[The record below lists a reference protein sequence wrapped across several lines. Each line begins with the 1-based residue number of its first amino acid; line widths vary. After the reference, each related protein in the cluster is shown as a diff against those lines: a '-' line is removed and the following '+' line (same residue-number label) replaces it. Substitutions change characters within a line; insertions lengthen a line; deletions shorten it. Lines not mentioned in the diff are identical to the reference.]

1 MTDAPTVDPPGTDA
15 PDAPDD
21 HGRRRR
27 RILGALGAGI
37 VAGLVAVGVLALA
50 GLLPSSSSGDDGD
63 VIDDFLAA
71 YRRSKETTYVVEA
84 EFTRTMEDGR
94 QLASAAVVAQR
105 PPDELRRQLGAIS
118 GRLQNQWL
126 NCSTVPG
133 SGFRCAPGGPVE
145 PWNEAVDAEVDAL
158 RGYLLDE
165 PALYSVSDAGDG
177 CFELERLYQRVE
189 APYGLGARLCFD
201 EASGAMDLLEV
212 RREGGATDRFAAV
225 EVRTDVTDADF
236 VVEQDEAYDPR
247 PIGG

>member
-1 MTDAPTVDPPGTDA
+1 MALVV
-15 PDAPDD
+15 
-21 HGRRRR
+21 
-27 RILGALGAGI
+27 GAVVVVAMI
-37 VAGLVAVGVLALA
+37 AGLAAAL
-50 GLLPSSSSGDDGD
+50 LWPSSSSDDD
-63 VIDDFLAA
+63 ADAIEDFLAA

-84 EFTRTMEDGR
+84 EFTRTMADGR

-105 PPDELRRQLGAIS
+105 PPDELRRQLGSIT

-145 PWNEAVDAEVDAL
+145 PWDEAVAGEVEAL
-158 RGYLLDE
+158 RGYLVDE
-165 PALYSVSDAGDG
+165 PALYSVRDAGDG
-177 CFELERLYQRVE
+177 CFELARLYQRPE

-212 RREGGATDRFAAV
+212 RREGGATDRFQAV

-247 PIGG
+247 PTDG